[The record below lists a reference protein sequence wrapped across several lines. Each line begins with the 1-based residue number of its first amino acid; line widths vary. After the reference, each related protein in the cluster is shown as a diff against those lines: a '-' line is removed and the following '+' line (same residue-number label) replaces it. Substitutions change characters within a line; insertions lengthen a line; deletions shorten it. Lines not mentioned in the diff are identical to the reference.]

1 MLLVSCLQF
10 FDKSKSLCDL
20 CFVVPFRAM
29 PKRISY
35 KVPFAELKYFNR
47 HNSDGN
53 FKKIVKETSH
63 DEWVLRFNQEIE
75 RLNSVSR
82 TATTAV
88 NESYPKTGEVSMSAR
103 SCEDNEGDTSL
114 NTSSDRSLSLRES
127 TDLEITHITGEASS
141 SGMKTKIL
149 LRTSRR
155 RNPSHFYRNYKV
167 TSLF

>member
-20 CFVVPFRAM
+20 RFVVPPC
-29 PKRISY
+29 PKGSHT
-35 KVPFAELKYFNR
+35 KCHLKLKYFNR

-53 FKKIVKETSH
+53 FKKIVKEISH
-63 DEWVLRFNQEIE
+63 DDWVLRFNQEIE

-103 SCEDNEGDTSL
+103 GCEDNEGDFV
-114 NTSSDRSLSLRES
+114 E
-127 TDLEITHITGEASS
+127 HIFGQKFKFT
-141 SGMKTKIL
+141 
-149 LRTSRR
+149 
-155 RNPSHFYRNYKV
+155 
-167 TSLF
+167 